1 MTLPKNKAPGDRARD
16 VRQSSRARRPAAA
29 PSRSQ
34 PRTVTLQIESIA
46 AGGAGVAHD
55 EGRAVFVPR
64 AAPGDVVE
72 AAVEPRGGTLRGRL
86 LRVITPGPGRVD
98 VACAHVDA
106 CGGCDLMHL
115 SAEAQREAHR
125 AIVEDALRR
134 TAGLAELPPIV
145 SHAAHAPAAAGAAL
159 AYRARARFFAR
170 ADRAGRVQVG
180 YRAAGSHDL
189 APIDRCVVLVP
200 ALDALLRELPS
211 VLAGARGEGEASVAL
226 GASGKPVV
234 DITWRGALPPSVWS
248 QLDARTTPQGAG
260 SEGASTGAGAA
271 WAGARVWLE
280 GAAAPATFG
289 DPRPVVEGADGRPL
303 VVAAGGF
310 AQPSNEAGALLARR
324 AADLVQKSGA
334 HVGSIVELFAGS
346 GTLSILLAPLAD
358 RFVAVESQDDS
369 ARAARENLE
378 ARGLSAKVVRAD
390 AGAFDPGRADVV
402 VLDPPR
408 TGARSAAERIAASPA
423 RAVVYVACEPTT
435 MARDVATLVAGGFTV
450 TDVET
455 VEIFPQTSHVE
466 TLVRLARR
474 VKK

>member
-1 MTLPKNKAPGDRARD
+1 MTRPNSKGSGDRARA
-16 VRQSSRARRPAAA
+16 QRPAAA
-29 PSRSQ
+29 PSRRPQ
-34 PRTVTLQIESIA
+34 TRTVTLQIESIA
-46 AGGAGVAHD
+46 AGGAGVAH
-55 EGRAVFVPR
+55 EQGRAVFVPR
-64 AAPGDVVE
+64 TAPGDVVE
-72 AAVEPRGGTLRGRL
+72 AAVEPRGSTLRGRV

-98 VACAHVDA
+98 PACAHLDT

-115 SAEAQREAHR
+115 SAGAQRAAHR

-134 TAGLAELPPIV
+134 TAGLSELPLIV
-145 SHAAHAPAAAGAAL
+145 SHTVHTSAAGEGSAAGGTAAL
-159 AYRARARFFAR
+159 AYRTRARFFAR
-170 ADRAGRVQVG
+170 AERGGRVKVG
-180 YRAAGSHDL
+180 FRAAESHDL
-189 APIDRCVVLVP
+189 ADVDRCIVLVP

-211 VLAGARGEGEASVAL
+211 VLSGSKGDGEISVAL
-226 GASGKPVV
+226 GAEGKPIA

-248 QLDARTTPQGAG
+248 QLDAHTRDGT
-260 SEGASTGAGAA
+260 ASGDPSRA
-271 WAGARVWLE
+271 WAGARVWLD

-324 AADLVQKSGA
+324 VADLVQKSGQA
-334 HVGSIVELFAGS
+334 LGSIVELFAGS
-346 GTLSILLAPLAD
+346 GTLSILLAPLTD
-358 RFVAVESQDDS
+358 RFVAVESDDDS
-369 ARAARENLE
+369 ARAARQNLE
-378 ARGLSAKVVRAD
+378 ARGLQAKVVRAD
-390 AGAFDPGRADVV
+390 ADAFDPGRADVV

-408 TGARSAAERIAASPA
+408 TGARGAAERIAASPS

-435 MARDVATLVAGGFTV
+435 MARDVAALVAGGFTV